1 MRAVLYDRY
10 GSADELALREVPTP
24 EPVKGAVRVKV
35 HAAALNPKDSFV
47 RKGRFK
53 LLAGS
58 TFPKGLGYDF
68 AGVVD
73 ALGVGVPTEW
83 LGASVFG
90 MKSGFD
96 GSTAA
101 EYTLVPMGEFAR
113 MPEGLSFEEAASVP
127 LAGLTALQALRDEG
141 AVKGGSRVLVHGA
154 SGGVGV
160 HAIQIARELGAHVTT
175 TSSARNREHCRQLG
189 SHETFDYAA
198 DDGLAIAG
206 RYDCVFDVFGNL
218 GFSKVRRALA
228 EGGTYVTTVPGA
240 GVVGDRLASWVSTK
254 RARLVIVRPNQA
266 DLELLARYIEKH
278 RLRPIVDRMFPLG
291 EAAAAQRYIETK
303 RARGKVVLR
312 VA

>member
-1 MRAVLYDRY
+1 MSLPRRWVILPVIAVSGPLSLGVETALR
-10 GSADELALREVPTP
+10 LALFTPDMRYLRSLTGPTLTP
-24 EPVKGAVRVKV
+24 IAWG
-35 HAAALNPKDSFV
+35 
-47 RKGRFK
+47 
-53 LLAGS
+53 
-58 TFPKGLGYDF
+58 
-68 AGVVD
+68 
-73 ALGVGVPTEW
+73 
-83 LGASVFG
+83 
-90 MKSGFD
+90 
-96 GSTAA
+96 
-101 EYTLVPMGEFAR
+101 
-113 MPEGLSFEEAASVP
+113 